1 MYIFSG
7 ENQDSRNG
15 DPKARRCR
23 RQIETP
29 NALREG
35 KWGPGRSPG
44 RKRGLVHCELK
55 RSHAVTK
62 NVSIFITFVTH
73 KIRNGHEKNY
83 TSGKSNPNT
92 RDFPSGVDPPRAIL
106 INFNYLNQAVE
117 AEQTLFRAPSF
128 ATGNFNG
135 VIAIPI
141 YHESFIRHHF
151 AGLKWLNKV
160 TKL

>member
-73 KIRNGHEKNY
+73 KIRNGHEKITRVEKVIRTPV
-83 TSGKSNPNT
+83 TSP
-92 RDFPSGVDPPRAIL
+92 L
-106 INFNYLNQAVE
+106 E
-117 AEQTLFRAPSF
+117 W
-128 ATGNFNG
+128 
-135 VIAIPI
+135 
-141 YHESFIRHHF
+141 IRPERS
-151 AGLKWLNKV
+151 
-160 TKL
+160 